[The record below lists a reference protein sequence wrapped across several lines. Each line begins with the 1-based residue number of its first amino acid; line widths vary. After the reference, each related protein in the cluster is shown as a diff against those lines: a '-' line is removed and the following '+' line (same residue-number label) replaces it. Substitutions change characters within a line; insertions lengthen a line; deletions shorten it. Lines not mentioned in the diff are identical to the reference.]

1 MADELLNLPE
11 LVPLFPLPGVV
22 LFPHT
27 IIPLHIFEPRYR
39 EMTADA
45 LAGERVLAIA
55 LLKPGWE
62 PLYYT
67 ARAPIHQTVGVGHI
81 LESEQVAEGNYNVL
95 LRGVG
100 RALVLEELG
109 ERAYRRAR
117 VQPVETYCSADDTSA
132 GELRSAL
139 FAAIRRNPGLDP
151 GLRRQWLRLRD
162 ADVPLNELADLLAAG
177 VPGDAELR
185 QCLLDEADALVRGQM
200 LLEQIR
206 VLGEVSRNMHRADR
220 PGQHSL
226 N

>member
-39 EMTADA
+39 EMTAHA
-45 LAGERVLAIA
+45 LANERVLAIA

-67 ARAPIHQTVGVGHI
+67 ARAPIHQTIGVGHI

-100 RALVLEELG
+100 RALVLEEVG

-162 ADVPLNELADLLAAG
+162 ADVPLNELTDLLAAG
-177 VPGDAELR
+177 VPGEAELR
-185 QCLLDEADALVRGQM
+185 QCLLDEADALARGHL

-206 VLGEVSRNMHRADR
+206 VLAEISKNMHRADR